1 MKATEQYFP
10 VVLFIMLYKVVLTF
24 ESVDE
29 ILKCD
34 HSNESYWAVLSCGTV
49 YYAVQGDSNFWV
61 CGWNPKVWP
70 FKWKIRILSSTF
82 PWCLLCC
89 ATWLQL
95 MLKCDHLEKNLLSS
109 ICNDTNIFKR
119 ALHSEMFMF
128 IFLKFDSLWTPLY
141 CALSTY
147 LGKVLVFL
155 LFQGNKHLQDKASRG
170 KSQEDNRFSPYM
182 VSLAH

>member
-10 VVLFIMLYKVVLTF
+10 VVLFIMLYKVVPTF
-24 ESVDE
+24 QSLDE

-34 HSNESYWAVLSCGTV
+34 HSNESYWAVLSCGA
-49 YYAVQGDSNFWV
+49 YNAVQLGYS
-61 CGWNPKVWP
+61 
-70 FKWKIRILSSTF
+70 
-82 PWCLLCC
+82 LCF
-89 ATWLQL
+89 
-95 MLKCDHLEKNLLSS
+95 KCDHLGKNLVSS
-109 ICNDTNIFKR
+109 ICNDSNIFKR
-119 ALHSEMFMF
+119 ALHSNMFMF
-128 IFLKFDSLWTPLY
+128 IFLKFDSLWSPLY

-155 LFQGNKHLQDKASRG
+155 LFQGNRHLQDKASRG